1 MTLKKNETFKNK
13 YINKSYFKTLVVIVS
28 VFFLV
33 VIVKTDA
40 KAETSSVIKNS
51 ARSSNPEKKSSQS
64 AKSSINSQGKS
75 NKESQAKSLQ
85 SKKINPLQKPKLKEG
100 EYSVYFNDR
109 YHTLTFKKVGLLE
122 VMSSCRIDKPLN
134 CAALKINK
142 KNISP
147 YSQKPRQ
154 ITNPGAA
161 SCLLL
166 EGQNLL
172 GYDHLDQ
179 MHDICRF
186 KDGSYTMSW
195 SLFGAFY
202 ADSYAK

>member
-1 MTLKKNETFKNK
+1 MA
-13 YINKSYFKTLVVIVS
+13 VVIVS

-33 VIVKTDA
+33 VIIKTDA
-40 KAETSSVIKNS
+40 KAETNSVIKNS
-51 ARSSNPEKKSSQS
+51 AQSSTSEKRSSQATKSSLKSQS
-64 AKSSINSQGKS
+64 TN
-75 NKESQAKSLQ
+75 NKGSQAKSLQ
-85 SKKINPLQKPKLKEG
+85 SKKTNPLQKPKLKQG

-109 YHTLTFKKVGLLE
+109 YHTLNFKKVGLLE
-122 VMSSCRIDKPLN
+122 VMSSCRTDKPLN
-134 CAALKINK
+134 CMALKINK
-142 KNISP
+142 KNIAH

-202 ADSYAK
+202 ADSYTQ